1 LAKLTRKLDAAWSRA
16 KSSDTNPLQRY
27 ERRRKWTALFLW
39 AVGILVA
46 LPTIFLLNDAFT
58 IGTPV
63 IVALVALAVLTLA
76 GEKAEN

>member
-1 LAKLTRKLDAAWSRA
+1 
-16 KSSDTNPLQRY
+16 
-27 ERRRKWTALFLW
+27 
-39 AVGILVA
+39 LVA
-46 LPTIFLLNDAFT
+46 LPAILPLNDAFT